1 MFQLQILDTLITKDR
16 WRENKVAYLVRCH
29 AIGGDLPTYGGPV
42 RVYGAGQ
49 RTVKCIMYYI
59 HQYIPDM
66 DPGPRDEATY
76 VLYLT
81 PGEEIF
87 AGMMISDIPPD
98 ELEDH
103 IGK

>member
-1 MFQLQILDTLITKDR
+1 
-16 WRENKVAYLVRCH
+16 
-29 AIGGDLPTYGGPV
+29 
-42 RVYGAGQ
+42 
-49 RTVKCIMYYI
+49 MYYI